1 MAEGGDTRPSRP
13 YLNPFHSELVHTF
26 ISINTSRDLL
36 CYIRDFQSSLLPV
49 CVEAMALHWLYLA
62 VLSTWLAS
70 SLSNGSCPS
79 LSGQRQHLY
88 YSPKDF
94 LDFTGTIGAHKLS
107 CADGYVLDGPSDV
120 ECIKGVWRPWLPE
133 CRGDLQSCNHCSFEL
148 SRTRCS
154 SVLVVY
160 KLYKI
165 LPFQDEVL

>member
-1 MAEGGDTRPSRP
+1 M
-13 YLNPFHSELVHTF
+13 LNTILFTLSSSIHLFQLTHPVIYSAIYGTF
-26 ISINTSRDLL
+26 NPA
-36 CYIRDFQSSLLPV
+36 CCHF
-49 CVEAMALHWLYLA
+49 AMALHWLYLA

-79 LSGQRQHLY
+79 LSGQRRHLY
-88 YSPKDF
+88 YSPKDL
-94 LDFTGTIGAHKLS
+94 LDFTGTNGAHKLS

-133 CRGDLQSCNHCSFEL
+133 CRGDLQTCNHCSFEL
-148 SRTRCS
+148 ARTRCS

-160 KLYKI
+160 SVYKI